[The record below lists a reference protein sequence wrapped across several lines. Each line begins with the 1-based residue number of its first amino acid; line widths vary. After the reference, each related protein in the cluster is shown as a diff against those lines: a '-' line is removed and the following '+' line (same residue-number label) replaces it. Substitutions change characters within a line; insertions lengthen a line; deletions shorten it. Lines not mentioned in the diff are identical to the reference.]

1 MRRITRKSIRA
12 KMTMRM
18 TFRPVAKRDFDRL
31 NEIVNDPDVSHYL
44 DVNCPA
50 PMKSTGEFF
59 EHCKRENGFWYC
71 IIVDGEIAGS
81 FSLMPFQK
89 GTKRGHVARFGI
101 AIAKEYW
108 GRDLGD
114 AAIDYAISMA
124 EDVGIKRLELM
135 VAEENLRAREL
146 YEDNG
151 FLKEGVAQKAYK
163 IGKRYQNGIMMGL
176 WLD

>member
-1 MRRITRKSIRA
+1 MVVRV
-12 KMTMRM
+12 
-18 TFRPVAKRDFDRL
+18 TFRPVARRDLERL

-44 DVNCPA
+44 DVNCPV
-50 PMKSTGEFF
+50 PMLSTGDFF
-59 EHCKRENGFWYC
+59 DHCKGEGGFWYA
-71 IIVDGEIAGS
+71 ILVDGEIAGS
-81 FSLMPFQK
+81 FSLMPFRK

-114 AAIDYAISMA
+114 AAIDYAISLA
-124 EDVGIKRLELM
+124 EDMGIKRLEVL
-135 VAEENLRAREL
+135 VAEENVRARDL

-151 FLKEGVAQKAYK
+151 FLKEGVAQRAYK
-163 IGKRYQNGIMMGL
+163 IGKRYQNGVSMAL